1 MRNLT
6 NKYRKKFLDTF
17 TKIVVD
23 PLKAAFKKVFH
34 KATAKETGEF
44 SGSKATDKIVK
55 PKYTP
60 DEIQKML
67 KK

>member
-1 MRNLT
+1 M
-6 NKYRKKFLDTF
+6 
-17 TKIVVD
+17 VD

-55 PKYTP
+55 PEYAP
-60 DEIQKML
+60 DEVQKML
-67 KK
+67 MK